1 MRRYH
6 IQKREDYIK
15 YNKLCGQVKKLAN
28 RISLLNPRDPIRAQ
42 RETQLLDK
50 LYGMGL
56 VTSAKKFS
64 DADKITVSAFC
75 RRRLPIVMCRLK
87 MAETV
92 REAVTFVEQGHIRV
106 GPETITDPAFLVNR
120 NMEDFVTWVDTSKI
134 RRKIL
139 KYNDKVR
146 SSIISFG
153 RGMLCGAV
161 ARFGAAAARIMIL
174 TGFSSMH
181 ASTARRFRSA
191 LQIFRRKMKL
201 PWSHGVGFYVEGAQ
215 TSLPWKPIPKKNELA
230 PSALGGCQRRR
241 KHLARNVVKSFI
253 TLNVVMETYVSF

>member
-1 MRRYH
+1 MRQLKFHEQKLLKKVDFLQWKYDNVREIKVMRRYH

-139 KYNDKVR
+139 KYNDK
-146 SSIISFG
+146 
-153 RGMLCGAV
+153 
-161 ARFGAAAARIMIL
+161 
-174 TGFSSMH
+174 
-181 ASTARRFRSA
+181 

-230 PSALGGCQRRR
+230 PSALGGCQRR
-241 KHLARNVVKSFI
+241 
-253 TLNVVMETYVSF
+253 